1 MNKKICLL
9 PVTLVFFL
17 VIPKIHW
24 LRVKQLFI
32 VSVLY
37 LYSRHLDP
45 YINALLKKK
54 QSRNKAK
61 KLIRKQKRKEMYDA
75 RKKEKL
81 EINEKVRSL
90 EREN

>member
-1 MNKKICLL
+1 MNSQILY
-9 PVTLVFFL
+9 
-17 VIPKIHW
+17 W
-24 LRVKQLFI
+24 VKQLFI

-37 LYSRHLDP
+37 LYSRHLNP

-75 RKKEKL
+75 RKKERL
-81 EINEKVRSL
+81 EIDEKYGGLYVPHKTRDFFV
-90 EREN
+90 